1 MTLPRW
7 RRTLITAH
15 VAPDPGGVC
24 PERARPTRG
33 TPMGTTG
40 PPIRDGEFRSEDLE
54 RLARELKTRA
64 FLYED
69 PRAFRRGVDALIV
82 ALRNEQADSD

>member
-1 MTLPRW
+1 
-7 RRTLITAH
+7 
-15 VAPDPGGVC
+15 
-24 PERARPTRG
+24 
-33 TPMGTTG
+33 MGTTG